1 MHQRAIKRQQQGGFK
16 ITITFMIIAL
26 LKVFFIDYIIFYIII
41 YVNIN
46 NLNGLKNPFY
56 AVYYVP

>member
-1 MHQRAIKRQQQGGFK
+1 
-16 ITITFMIIAL
+16 MIIAL